1 MNRKDQATFGLSVF
15 KSGRRIH
22 GLWIM
27 ISAGIAPTQ
36 AIARAI
42 ARGVGSFPPAWSGR
56 SSPDFGNSPRW
67 WPFPNS

>member
-1 MNRKDQATFGLSVF
+1 MKRKDQAAFGLSVF

-27 ISAGIAPTQ
+27 ISAAIAPAQ
-36 AIARAI
+36 AI

-56 SSPDFGNSPRW
+56 SSPDFGNPPRW